1 MKIVTYSL
9 LGLLVVVSGMAA
21 YYASEQKTTVEVLVS
36 ARRGLTGDVS
46 GMEATNK
53 ELEIGAAAAAST
65 RKKSTEDARQQLA
78 VTQEAVNKLMD
89 AKRDAEAT
97 AKEKA
102 EAESKLAE
110 AEKRK
115 EELEQMQEE
124 FIAKL
129 HAVPGLEDADT
140 ENAVDTL
147 KEKIEEHGKKIATLL
162 EEQKK
167 AVEQREKLNEEVSS
181 AESELQKKR
190 EENDKFVEL
199 YRSNGTEYIIDA
211 VDNQWH
217 FVIFNAEDNS
227 GLVPG
232 DTTLMLV
239 RRDGVSLT
247 ALRVVRVSGRQVVAE
262 YDEESL
268 PRGVALEVG
277 DRVLRKV
284 PAGS

>member
-9 LGLLVVVSGMAA
+9 LGLLVVVSCVAA

-36 ARRGLTGDVS
+36 ARHGLSGDVS

-65 RKKSTEDARQQLA
+65 RKKSTEDAKQQLA

-97 AKEKA
+97 GKEKE

-115 EELEQMQEE
+115 DELEQMQEE
-124 FIAKL
+124 FTTKL
-129 HAVPGLEDADT
+129 HAVPGLEDADA

-162 EEQKK
+162 EETKK
-167 AVEQREKLNEEVSS
+167 VVEQREKLNTEVSS

-190 EENDKFVEL
+190 EENDKFADT
-199 YRSNGTEYIIDA
+199 YRNNGAEYTIDA
-211 VDNQWH
+211 VDTQWH
-217 FVIFNAEDNS
+217 FVIFNAEEDN
-227 GLVPG
+227 GLIPG

-239 RRDGVSLT
+239 HRDGVSVT
-247 ALRVVRVSGRQVVAE
+247 TLRVVRVSGCQVVAE
-262 YDEESL
+262 YDEKSL
-268 PRGVALEVG
+268 PRGVCLEIG